1 MIKGIISLSIFIL
14 IAIVAWWTI
23 SSNEKSNDLAQ
34 QASEEHYV
42 VAYMNDFEMTAM
54 DATGIPGFTLKGAH
68 MERFNQTNET
78 RIQQPVFQ
86 LLQADKQ
93 WEISADS
100 AIVNDE
106 TETIQLN
113 DNVVMQQLS
122 TNNATNN
129 ATGNA
134 ASNATLETNPTDE
147 SARGKITIHTPN
159 LLIHTRKQIA
169 ETRARVTVTQGNSKI
184 SSTGMVF
191 NNISNEIEL
200 SSNVHGSII
209 SND

>member
-1 MIKGIISLSIFIL
+1 MIKGIISLGIFIL

-23 SSNEKSNDLAQ
+23 SSNEKSNNLAQ
-34 QASEEHYV
+34 QASEDNYV

-86 LLQADKQ
+86 LLQPNKQ
-93 WEISADS
+93 WKISADS
-100 AIVNDE
+100 AIVNDK

-122 TNNATNN
+122 TNNA
-129 ATGNA
+129 
-134 ASNATLETNPTDE
+134 ASNATLETNPTNE

>member
-1 MIKGIISLSIFIL
+1 MIKGIISLGIFIL

-23 SSNEKSNDLAQ
+23 SSNEKSNNLAQ
-34 QASEEHYV
+34 QASEDNYV

-93 WEISADS
+93 WKISADS

-122 TNNATNN
+122 INNTTLDTNATN
-129 ATGNA
+129 
-134 ASNATLETNPTDE
+134 ER
-147 SARGKITIHTPN
+147 ARGKITIHTPN

-200 SSNVHGSII
+200 SSNVHGNII

>member
-1 MIKGIISLSIFIL
+1 MIKGIISLGIFIL

-23 SSNEKSNDLAQ
+23 SSNEKSNNLAQ
-34 QASEEHYV
+34 QTSEDNYV

-54 DATGIPGFTLKGAH
+54 DATGVPGFTLKGAH

-93 WEISADS
+93 WKISADS

-122 TNNATNN
+122 INNT
-129 ATGNA
+129 TSDST
-134 ASNATLETNPTDE
+134 SNATLDTNATNE
-147 SARGKITIHTPN
+147 RARGKITIHTPT

-200 SSNVHGSII
+200 SSNVHGNII